1 MIYYK
6 MTPIEK
12 LFRSIVQKYDFDK
25 YWRYRT
31 VLVDPSK
38 GNKITD
44 AFRLYYIKRADAF
57 NNSSFGTHR
66 NYGAEFASV
75 PYLPHGLNGII
86 ISHNAKIGHRCVILH
101 QVTIGENSSG
111 APVIGDN
118 VMIGAGSKIIG
129 AVKIGN
135 NVKIGA
141 GCTVMHDVPD
151 NTVVLPPEPILK
163 ASKKSD

>member
-57 NNSSFGTHR
+57 NIPLSALTETTVR
-66 NYGAEFASV
+66 N
-75 PYLPHGLNGII
+75 LPLYRICH
-86 ISHNAKIGHRCVILH
+86 
-101 QVTIGENSSG
+101 
-111 APVIGDN
+111 
-118 VMIGAGSKIIG
+118 
-129 AVKIGN
+129 
-135 NVKIGA
+135 
-141 GCTVMHDVPD
+141 TV
-151 NTVVLPPEPILK
+151 
-163 ASKKSD
+163 